1 MKISLVNYKN
11 QDTGKKVT
19 LSDSIFNINPNQNAI
34 YLDIKNI
41 RLNQRQA
48 THKKKNRSLV
58 KGSTRKI
65 KKQKGTGTARAGDIK
80 SPLFRGGGRTFAPSP
95 NYKFKINKK
104 IKKLAKKSILSY
116 KNKKKRYN
124 CNRKFKF

>member
-11 QDTGKKVT
+11 QDTGKKIT

-48 THKKKNRSLV
+48 THKKK
-58 KGSTRKI
+58 K
-65 KKQKGTGTARAGDIK
+65 
-80 SPLFRGGGRTFAPSP
+80 
-95 NYKFKINKK
+95 
-104 IKKLAKKSILSY
+104 
-116 KNKKKRYN
+116 
-124 CNRKFKF
+124 